1 MVRTQGQSEAS
12 NSDTS
17 CEQEIAK
24 NSKHCELYI
33 NVVIHPEL
41 FNMFDM
47 FDATCTQSLKLRNTV
62 SAAQGL

>member
-1 MVRTQGQSEAS
+1 MKLQIQTPVADS
-12 NSDTS
+12 
-17 CEQEIAK
+17 K
-24 NSKHCELYI
+24 NCELYI

-41 FNMFDM
+41 FDMFDV